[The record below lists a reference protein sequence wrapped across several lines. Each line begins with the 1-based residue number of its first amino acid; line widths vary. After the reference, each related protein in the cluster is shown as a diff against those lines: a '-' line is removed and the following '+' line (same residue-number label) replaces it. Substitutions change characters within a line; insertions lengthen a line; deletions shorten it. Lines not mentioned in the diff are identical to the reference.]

1 MGALGALG
9 ARGAS
14 GALGALV
21 SLMLIAAPRA
31 NAEQK
36 MVELTGCVQG
46 FEQGGYFFS
55 DVVNEKGKVK
65 HYLLVNNN
73 EEVKQYEGKMV
84 KVTGSPAPFGWS
96 VKFTTPDKRTLK
108 TSSVFGV
115 DTVEVVQP
123 SCAVASPQ
131 STVAS
136 R

>member
-1 MGALGALG
+1 MKIGARGALGALI
-9 ARGAS
+9 S
-14 GALGALV
+14 V
-21 SLMLIAAPRA
+21 MLLAAPSA
-31 NAEQK
+31 NAEPK

-96 VKFTTPDKRTLK
+96 VKFTTPDNRTLK

-123 SCAVASPQ
+123 SCAVASQP

>member
-1 MGALGALG
+1 MGALG
-9 ARGAS
+9 ARGAL

-21 SLMLIAAPRA
+21 SLMLLAASSV

-108 TSSVFGV
+108 TSDVFGV

-123 SCAVASPQ
+123 TCQPAAQVA
-131 STVAS
+131 T

>member
-1 MGALGALG
+1 MGALGTLGALG
-9 ARGAS
+9 AV
-14 GALGALV
+14 V
-21 SLMLIAAPRA
+21 SLMLLAAPSV
-31 NAEQK
+31 NAGQK

-73 EEVKQYEGKMV
+73 EEVKQFEGKMV
-84 KVTGSPAPFGWS
+84 KVTGSPAPFGWT

-123 SCAVASPQ
+123 SCVVAGPE
-131 STVAS
+131 STVVS

>member
-1 MGALGALG
+1 MSRVSFVGAVAITLG
-9 ARGAS
+9 S
-14 GALGALV
+14 LV
-21 SLMLIAAPRA
+21 APHIAQ
-31 NAEQK
+31 AEDK
-36 MVELTGCVQG
+36 MIELTGCVQG

-84 KVTGSPAPFGWS
+84 KVTGTPAPFGWS
-96 VKFTTPDKRTLK
+96 VKFTTPDNRTLK
-108 TSSVFGV
+108 TSDVFGV

-123 SCAVASPQ
+123 TCQAPTQ
-131 STVAS
+131 SAA